1 MCRAFLFPL
10 RAFYLSS
17 LFCPKNDLTVV
28 RQKNAVCWTPQVIE
42 DFSSFKVINKILL
55 TTEQPRR
62 RRTMMMM
69 DFRTAVF
76 FLCTTATL
84 LSTTCAIA
92 GFLPFLS
99 LTFPLLRFHI
109 QRTYRVAFFSA
120 CLAFIYRIGYTLKK
134 LTGGVTTQEQMRKE
148 LNAVTSSNGFQLTMF
163 SMMLAFYSRPII
175 IALFPICVP
184 ALYQWFTIVHKIF
197 HSEDGKSLYTKV
209 GMSRIFSFLQ
219 EKMHV
224 ALSLSALM
232 EIVILAVI
240 VTDSVRK
247 RSVGKTFMYVM
258 WLRSRYQCED
268 NTVFRIKYT
277 YYNTGY
283 YHKEAWKSLNQNL
296 FAPLTSRVPALQRVS
311 DGIAMAFTQPRSRGI

>member
-1 MCRAFLFPL
+1 
-10 RAFYLSS
+10 
-17 LFCPKNDLTVV
+17 
-28 RQKNAVCWTPQVIE
+28 
-42 DFSSFKVINKILL
+42 
-55 TTEQPRR
+55 
-62 RRTMMMM
+62 M
-69 DFRTAVF
+69 DFRTSVF
-76 FLCTTATL
+76 FLCTTVTI
-84 LSTTCAIA
+84 LSTLCAIA
-92 GFLPFLS
+92 GFIPVVS

-109 QRTYRVAFFSA
+109 QRSYRIAFFSA
-120 CLAFIYRIGYTLKK
+120 CLAFIYRYGYTLKK
-134 LTGGVTTQEQMRKE
+134 LTQGGGGGGVTSQEQMRKE
-148 LNAVTSSNGFQLTMF
+148 LNAVMSSNGFQLTMF

-219 EKMHV
+219 KKMHV
-224 ALSLSALM
+224 AMSLSALM
-232 EIVILAVI
+232 EIVILVVVVLEAV
-240 VTDSVRK
+240 K
-247 RSVGKTFMYVM
+247 RRSLGKMFAYVM

-296 FAPLTSRVPALQRVS
+296 FAPLTSKVPVLQRLS
-311 DGIAMAFTQPRSRGI
+311 DTIATAFTQPRRRGL

>member
-1 MCRAFLFPL
+1 MA
-10 RAFYLSS
+10 
-17 LFCPKNDLTVV
+17 
-28 RQKNAVCWTPQVIE
+28 
-42 DFSSFKVINKILL
+42 KV
-55 TTEQPRR
+55 
-62 RRTMMMM
+62 M

-76 FLCTTATL
+76 FLCTSITLISTL
-84 LSTTCAIA
+84 LAIA

-99 LTFPLLRFHI
+99 ATFPLLRFHI
-109 QRTYRVAFFSA
+109 QRTYRIAFFSS
-120 CLAFIYRIGYTLKK
+120 CVAFIYRMGYTLKK
-134 LTGGVTTQEQMRKE
+134 LTITSSQQSQQVQEQVRQIM
-148 LNAVTSSNGFQLTMF
+148 NSNGFQLTMF
-163 SMMLAFYSRPII
+163 SMMLAFYSRPIV

-197 HSEDGKSLYTKV
+197 HSEDGKSVYTKV
-209 GMSRIFSFLQ
+209 GMSRIFLFLQ

-224 ALSLSALM
+224 AISLSALM

-240 VTDSVRK
+240 LTESVRR
-247 RSVGKTFMYVM
+247 RSLGKTFAYVM

-296 FAPLTSRVPALQRVS
+296 LAPLTSRVPILQRLS
-311 DGIAMAFTQPRSRGI
+311 DAIATAFTQRRGV

>member
-1 MCRAFLFPL
+1 MHDSDDPFHSVCHRRVYSRRIAHVSFVAFSHPKE
-10 RAFYLSS
+10 LSH
-17 LFCPKNDLTVV
+17 
-28 RQKNAVCWTPQVIE
+28 R
-42 DFSSFKVINKILL
+42 
-55 TTEQPRR
+55 
-62 RRTMMMM
+62 
-69 DFRTAVF
+69 
-76 FLCTTATL
+76 
-84 LSTTCAIA
+84 
-92 GFLPFLS
+92 
-99 LTFPLLRFHI
+99 
-109 QRTYRVAFFSA
+109 FFSA

-134 LTGGVTTQEQMRKE
+134 LTQGGGGGGVTSQEQMRKE
-148 LNAVTSSNGFQLTMF
+148 LNAVMSSNGFQLTMF

-219 EKMHV
+219 KKMHV
-224 ALSLSALM
+224 AMSLSALM
-232 EIVILAVI
+232 EIVILVVVVLEAV
-240 VTDSVRK
+240 K
-247 RSVGKTFMYVM
+247 RRSLGKMFAHLM

-296 FAPLTSRVPALQRVS
+296 FAPLTSKVPVLQRLS
-311 DGIAMAFTQPRSRGI
+311 DRQQQHFTHNREGEVYKECNFNYFVLHVFVAGIIDVL

>member
-1 MCRAFLFPL
+1 
-10 RAFYLSS
+10 
-17 LFCPKNDLTVV
+17 
-28 RQKNAVCWTPQVIE
+28 
-42 DFSSFKVINKILL
+42 
-55 TTEQPRR
+55 
-62 RRTMMMM
+62 MMKMM
-69 DFRTAVF
+69 DFCTAVF

-99 LTFPLLRFHI
+99 LTFFPLLRFHI

>member
-1 MCRAFLFPL
+1 
-10 RAFYLSS
+10 
-17 LFCPKNDLTVV
+17 
-28 RQKNAVCWTPQVIE
+28 
-42 DFSSFKVINKILL
+42 
-55 TTEQPRR
+55 
-62 RRTMMMM
+62 MM
-69 DFRTAVF
+69 DFRTSVF
-76 FLCTTATL
+76 FLCTTVTI
-84 LSTTCAIA
+84 LSTLCAIA
-92 GFLPFLS
+92 GFIPVVS

-109 QRTYRVAFFSA
+109 QRSYRNAFFSA

-134 LTGGVTTQEQMRKE
+134 LTQGGGGGGVTSQEQMRKE
-148 LNAVTSSNGFQLTMF
+148 LNAVMSSNGFQLTMF
-163 SMMLAFYSRPII
+163 SVIFAFYSRPLI